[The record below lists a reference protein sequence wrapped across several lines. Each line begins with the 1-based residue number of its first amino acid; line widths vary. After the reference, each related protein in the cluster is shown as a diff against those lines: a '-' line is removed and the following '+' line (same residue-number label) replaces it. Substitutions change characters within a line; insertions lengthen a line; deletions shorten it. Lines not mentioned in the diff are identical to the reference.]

1 MINDPRR
8 ATIENEARF
17 VCSECFFD
25 DGIRNFINNRA
36 APGYCWYC
44 DCRATITSVVSLDDL
59 VCHIESCLSEE
70 YSRAVDIL
78 GWSSEMGGYI
88 GETRD
93 SYELLFDTLRLS
105 DNCKR
110 SERLLQDLAD
120 LLPEDLWCDRSA
132 YGLDD
137 DEIASFDWQA
147 FREVVMYHRRFF
159 FADFSISRHGEKSD
173 SPSETLRRLFDYAQ
187 HYSLMTELP
196 VGTPLFRA
204 RWQRDVG
211 QINTPRDLGPPP
223 RKKATQ
229 SNRMSPPGI
238 VMFYAS
244 DHQETAL
251 REIAESPGEFIVG
264 RFEATRPIIVLD
276 LTKIP
281 PIPSLFQEIPEHLGF
296 RPRQVLRFLNHIGEA
311 ISQPIQ
317 RDRRTHIEYVPT
329 QVVTEY
335 VRSRL
340 TWNNE
345 SIDGIKYLSS
355 VHSGHGSYVLFATQA
370 DVCGDLSDREWVRD
384 GGAHDPWLTL
394 AEKSHQSITQL
405 AFYRWKNQAIL
416 LQGEDSS
423 SE

>member
-1 MINDPRR
+1 M
-8 ATIENEARF
+8 EGVVRF
-17 VCSECFFD
+17 VCSECFAD
-25 DGIRNFINNRA
+25 DGIRAFINNNS
-36 APGYCWYC
+36 APGRCWYC
-44 DCRATITSVVSLDDL
+44 DCRATMKGVVPLDELAD
-59 VCHIESCLSEE
+59 HIESCLSEE
-70 YSRAVDIL
+70 YGLAVDIL

-88 GETRD
+88 GETWD
-93 SYELLFDTLRLS
+93 SYELLLDTLELG

-110 SERLLQDLAD
+110 NEELLQDLSE

-132 YGLDD
+132 YGLND
-137 DEIASFDWQA
+137 DEVPIFNWQA

-159 FADFSISRHGEKSD
+159 FADFSIRRHGEWPD
-173 SPSETLRRLFDYAQ
+173 PPSETLRKLFDYAQ

-196 VGTPLFRA
+196 VGTALFRA
-204 RWQRDVG
+204 RWQNYIG
-211 QINTPRDLGPPP
+211 QIKSPLDLGPPP
-223 RKKATQ
+223 RNKATQ

-244 DHQETAL
+244 DHRETAL
-251 REIAESPGEFIVG
+251 REIAKSPGEFIVG
-264 RFEATRPIIVLD
+264 RFETTRPIIVLD

-281 PIPSLFQEIPEHLGF
+281 PIPSLFQEIPEHMEF

-311 ISQPIQ
+311 IAQPIQ

-340 TWNNE
+340 TWRNE
-345 SIDGIKYLSS
+345 NIDGIKYPSA
-355 VHSGHGSYVLFATQA
+355 VHGGHGSYVLFAAQA
-370 DVCGDLSDREWVRD
+370 DVFGDSSDREGASG

-394 AEKSHQSITQL
+394 ADKCHQSITQL
-405 AFYRWKNQAIL
+405 ALYRWRNEVIR
-416 LQGEDSS
+416 LQGEDAS